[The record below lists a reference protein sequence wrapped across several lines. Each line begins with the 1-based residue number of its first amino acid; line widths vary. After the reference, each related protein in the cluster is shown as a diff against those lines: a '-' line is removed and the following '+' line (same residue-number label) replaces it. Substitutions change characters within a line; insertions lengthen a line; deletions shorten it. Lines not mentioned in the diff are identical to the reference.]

1 MCEYLKVS
9 VDEGIREG
17 TSLEK
22 LAKLKPA
29 FQADGST
36 TAGGCFI
43 SNFLTRMN
51 LVLLCIMSMFSH
63 FIDENNK
70 NG

>member
-43 SNFLTRMN
+43 LNQLILN
-51 LVLLCIMSMFSH
+51 LPGS
-63 FIDENNK
+63 
-70 NG
+70 

>member
-1 MCEYLKVS
+1 MYCYYNMCEYLKVS

-17 TSLEK
+17 TTLEK

-36 TAGGCFI
+36 TAGRCFI
-43 SNFLTRMN
+43 LNFE
-51 LVLLCIMSMFSH
+51 FSSSFYNVH
-63 FIDENNK
+63 L
-70 NG
+70 

>member
-43 SNFLTRMN
+43 SNFE
-51 LVLLCIMSMFSH
+51 FSSCFYNVH
-63 FIDENNK
+63 L
-70 NG
+70 

>member
-1 MCEYLKVS
+1 MS

-43 SNFLTRMN
+43 SN
-51 LVLLCIMSMFSH
+51 LVLLFIMSIFSQ
-63 FIDENNK
+63 FIDEK